1 MTVETVI
8 LSYAADDD
16 GDKNVTLMIFLLRRR
31 VDDGCFGSA
40 GRHDISLRRQVVRL
54 VRHIDFY

>member
-16 GDKNVTLMIFLLRRR
+16 GDKNVTLMIFLLRRTRRR
-31 VDDGCFGSA
+31 VFWELG
-40 GRHDISLRRQVVRL
+40 QT
-54 VRHIDFY
+54 

>member
-16 GDKNVTLMIFLLRRR
+16 GDKNVTLMIFLLRR